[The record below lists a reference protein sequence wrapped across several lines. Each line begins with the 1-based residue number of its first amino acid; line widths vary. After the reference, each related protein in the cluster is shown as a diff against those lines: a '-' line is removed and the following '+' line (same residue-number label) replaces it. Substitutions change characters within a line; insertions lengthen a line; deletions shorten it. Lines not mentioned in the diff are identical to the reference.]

1 MLKIEELEKRLNQ
14 EQTKGIYLLYGEE
27 TFLLEQQ
34 LKKIKKNFGNLIK
47 GINYIVI
54 DENNIQELIADI
66 ETPAFGYPNKLIIAR
81 NTGIFKRESKGRIGG
96 ASKELKDK
104 INDYLKDNLDIIN
117 DTVVLVFV
125 EDEVEKN
132 SIFNTIEKIGQVCN
146 FEEQKPFQII
156 KRLKAICNSYKV
168 NVEESILQ
176 YLIES
181 CGTNMQDLINETRKL
196 IEYAGENGKIQKQDI
211 DKLCIKKIESVI
223 FDLTDNLGQKKVKE
237 AMEVLYNLIASK
249 EPIQKILITLYNHF
263 KKLYFAK
270 LAVANNKDVATSLN
284 LKANQMFLVNKY
296 KLQAK
301 GFKTSEL
308 RKIIQELQDLDYK
321 YKIGL
326 IDLNVGLEAILCAY
340 CS

>member
-1 MLKIEELEKRLNQ
+1 MLKIEELEKQINEQ
-14 EQTKGIYLLYGEE
+14 ELKGIYLLYGEE
-27 TFLLEQQ
+27 MFLLQQQ
-34 LKKIKKNFGNLIK
+34 LNKIKKKFGEVVK
-47 GINYIVI
+47 GINYIAI

-81 NTGIFKRESKGRIGG
+81 NTGIFKREVKGRSGG

-104 INDYLKDNLDIIN
+104 INEYLKSNIDMIN
-117 DTVVLVFV
+117 ESVILVFV
-125 EDEVEKN
+125 ENEVEKN
-132 SIFNTIEKIGQVCN
+132 SIYNTIEKIGIVCN

-156 KRLKAICNSYKV
+156 KRLKSICNSYKV
-168 NVEESILQ
+168 NVDESTLQ
-176 YLIES
+176 YLIEC
-181 CGTNMQDLINETRKL
+181 CGTNMQDLINEIRKL

-211 DKLCIKKIESVI
+211 DKLCIKKIESII

-237 AMEVLYNLIASK
+237 ALEVLYNLIASK

-263 KKLYFAK
+263 KKLYFVKIAI
-270 LAVANNKDVATSLN
+270 ANNKDVAQSLQ
-284 LKANQMFLVNKY
+284 LKPNQMFLVNKY

-308 RKIIQELQDLDYK
+308 RKIIQELEDLDYH

-326 IDLNVGLEAILCAY
+326 IDLNVGLESILCVY